1 MMQARDALPQEPQG
15 ARVRSARGCSTAGL
29 TDGQGRA
36 NTRGCS
42 GRARE
47 GRGTASPQHCRSAQA
62 HQQRD
67 ACSRKGRLHVR
78 PPPPPRPFREVGD
91 RHSCQVQLCREH
103 TEAQEVAGR
112 GAGSGRPSPSA
123 CTAAARF
130 TRWSASSMASAG
142 PSGSSRESPMTRM
155 RISVSSRM
163 GTSEQR
169 RRKKLRAE
177 EQRRAHGS
185 PPQARRA
192 RPPPGQGKPQLQSG
206 LGTEGAL
213 PALLAVACAW
223 CLCGLGPAA
232 LWRALSGSPARG
244 AHRPT
249 RPEAV
254 PPDRGRAPAGVRG
267 AC

>member
-1 MMQARDALPQEPQG
+1 MPGCAAPEGAARPGSQTGKNAPTPVGAAATPGRAGGRQAPN
-15 ARVRSARGCSTAGL
+15 TAGQPRPTSSEVRAL
-29 TDGQGRA
+29 EGDGSA
-36 NTRGCS
+36 S
-42 GRARE
+42 G
-47 GRGTASPQHCRSAQA
+47 
-62 HQQRD
+62 
-67 ACSRKGRLHVR
+67 
-78 PPPPPRPFREVGD
+78 PPRPFREVGD
-91 RHSCQVQLCREH
+91 RHSCRVQPCREH

-177 EQRRAHGS
+177 GQRRAHGS

-213 PALLAVACAW
+213 PALLAVTCA
-223 CLCGLGPAA
+223 
-232 LWRALSGSPARG
+232 
-244 AHRPT
+244 
-249 RPEAV
+249 
-254 PPDRGRAPAGVRG
+254 
-267 AC
+267 